1 MASFVY
7 ALCALTSIGCAVL
20 LLRQYRRTSGRLLF
34 WSAGCF
40 FCFALTNVL
49 LFVDLVVM
57 PNVDLSVYRNI
68 IMLAGIVMLLA
79 AMIWEDN

>member
-20 LLRQYRRTSGRLLF
+20 LFRQYGRTGGRLLL

-40 FCFALTNVL
+40 LCFAVTNVL
-49 LFVDLVVM
+49 LFIDLVVM
-57 PNVDLSVYRNI
+57 PNVDLSIYRNAV
-68 IMLAGIVMLLA
+68 MLAGIIMLLA